1 MPTTLQT
8 LIDRARQ
15 RLIEPTPRFWSDAEL
30 LAIVSDGVKDLW
42 KAVKSV
48 NLNYVATLN
57 TTSVSLGPGT
67 DVLSGVPE
75 DVTVILGIEP
85 VSPAQ
90 HRELFFRPLSYFDPR
105 FQAARQMDAVDPRSR
120 TIWYDIFGQGAPI
133 AAPTIRVAP
142 RVTSSVSLQLGY
154 VPAVDVLTTASINP
168 MPGETD
174 NAVVAWTV
182 AYARAKEREDRSPDP
197 EWLAIYATDKANL
210 VTSVLP
216 PRQEDELQVVD
227 GLFEDY

>member
-1 MPTTLQT
+1 MATTLQT
-8 LIDRARQ
+8 LITRVRQ
-15 RLIEPTPRFWSDAEL
+15 RLLEPTARFWSDDEL
-30 LAIVSDGVKDLW
+30 LAIASDGIRDLW

-48 NLNYVATLN
+48 NLNYVATL
-57 TTSVSLGPGT
+57 TQSVSLGPHT
-67 DVLSGVPE
+67 DSLSGVPD

-85 VSPAQ
+85 VNPHQ
-90 HRELFFRPLSYFDPR
+90 HHELFFRPLSYFDPR
-105 FQAARQMDAVDPRSR
+105 FQAARAMDAVDPRHR

-133 AAPTIRVAP
+133 AAPTIRIAP
-142 RVTSSVSLQLGY
+142 QVTSSVSLQLGY
-154 VPAVDVLTTASINP
+154 VPTIGALTTASINP

-197 EWLAIYATDKANL
+197 EWLAVYATDKANL

-216 PRQEDELQVVD
+216 PRQEDELPVVD